1 MKVHMCVYANVFVY
15 VCARELILLKNL
27 EMSFIKRKVLPTLFG

>member
-15 VCARELILLKNL
+15 VCARELILKNL